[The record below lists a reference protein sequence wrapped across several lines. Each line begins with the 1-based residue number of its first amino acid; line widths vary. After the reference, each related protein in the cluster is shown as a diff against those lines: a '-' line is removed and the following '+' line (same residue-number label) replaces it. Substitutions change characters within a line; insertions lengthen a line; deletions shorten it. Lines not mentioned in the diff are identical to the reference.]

1 MTVSPRAPAPPDG
14 TTPPD
19 TTTPLAGF
27 TPPEDDARLIE
38 RSGRHPEA
46 FAALYDRHAP
56 SIHRYVARR
65 LGEQAADDVVAET
78 FLAAF
83 RRRDRYDPGRPDARP
98 WLYGIAA
105 NLIGKHRRAE
115 TRMLRALARTGA
127 DPVTDAM
134 DRVDARVSAAAA
146 SRPLAGALA
155 GLPRG
160 DRDVLLLVAW
170 ADLSYDQVAEALSIP
185 VGTVRSR
192 LHRARRKV
200 REALGGTDPTNV
212 REGTGE

>member
-1 MTVSPRAPAPPDG
+1 MTVSPRAPAPPG
-14 TTPPD
+14 ATTE
-19 TTTPLAGF
+19 
-27 TPPEDDARLIE
+27 PPEDDARLIE
-38 RSGRHPEA
+38 RSRHRPED

-83 RRRDRYDPGRPDARP
+83 RQRDRYDLARRDARP

-105 NLIGKHRRAE
+105 NLVGKHRRSE

-155 GLPRG
+155 GLSRG

-170 ADLSYDQVAEALSIP
+170 ADLSYEQVAEALSIP

-200 REALGGTDPTNV
+200 REALGGTDPTDV
-212 REGTGE
+212 QEGAGE